1 MVKGNG
7 NTPEGQGSVL
17 AALEC
22 SGGERS
28 EPERNGGA
36 ANTAVEH
43 HAGNG
48 RVAPDPEV
56 LEKPKRRRF
65 SAEYKAR
72 IVREADSCTAPG
84 QIGALLRRE
93 GLYSS
98 QLVTWRKVY
107 RHGVQSALTD
117 NKRGRKQRISPI
129 ERENEHLRTKVA
141 CLERRLQ
148 QTEAIIEIQKKISAM
163 AEIPLKSI
171 ESEESD

>member
-1 MVKGNG
+1 MEKGDERKA
-7 NTPEGQGSVL
+7 EGQGFNLV
-17 AALEC
+17 ALEC

-36 ANTAVEH
+36 ANTAVGH
-43 HAGNG
+43 PRGNG

-56 LEKPKRRRF
+56 LEQPKHRRF

-98 QLVTWRKVY
+98 QLVTWRKAY

-129 ERENEHLRTKVA
+129 ERENERLRTKVA

-148 QTEAIIEIQKKISAM
+148 QTEAIIEIQKKISEM
-163 AEIPLKSI
+163 AGIPLKSI